1 MSFAKTFKSV
11 VTLNLTEAADLN
23 AINEITDRPFQY
35 VPAGE
40 WEQESI
46 GLIHIDG
53 EFVKE
58 FAGLQVINIG
68 SSVKKV
74 NKKKVKRLVKERVAQ
89 MQAQYA
95 ENNPG
100 ETLKVSKEDK
110 DIIAEEITFSLL
122 PETEVD
128 EFQNLLIIDKDNSQ
142 VFIVNTTKKAS
153 EKLTDFV
160 RDLIDSFSV
169 ESVVKDESK
178 VVAGFA
184 ELMTGDI
191 TTRLALGNYIKL
203 ADADGVVVWT
213 KESLYQSEASEL
225 LETGK
230 QVQAIGLDYDAV
242 VTFVVDTEFT
252 LKSIKFDKSFQEDG
266 TFEANVLAIVNE
278 LRGVISDL
286 KEETFSK

>member
-1 MSFAKTFKSV
+1 MSFAKNFKSV
-11 VTLNLTEAADLN
+11 VTLNLTEAVDLN
-23 AINEITDRPFQY
+23 VINEITDRPFEY

-95 ENNPG
+95 ENNPS

-160 RDLIDSFSV
+160 RVLIDSFPV
-169 ESVVKDESK
+169 ESVVEDESK
-178 VVAGFA
+178 VVSGFA
-184 ELMTGDI
+184 ELLTGDI

-242 VTFVVDTEFT
+242 LTFVVDTEFT

>member
-160 RDLIDSFSV
+160 RDLIDSFPV

>member
-11 VTLNLTEAADLN
+11 VTLELTEAVDLN
-23 AINEITDRPFQY
+23 EINNITDRPFEY

-40 WEQESI
+40 WEAESI

-74 NKKKVKRLVKERVAQ
+74 NKKKVKRLVKERVAE

-110 DIIAEEITFSLL
+110 DIIAEEIAFSLL

-128 EFQNLLIIDKDNSQ
+128 EFENLLIVDKENQQ
-142 VFIVNTTKKAS
+142 VFVVNTSKKAS

-160 RDLIDSFSV
+160 RDLIESFPV
-169 ESVVKDESK
+169 EGIVKDESM
-178 VVAGFA
+178 VVKGFS
-184 ELMTGDI
+184 ELLTGDI

-230 QVQAIGLDYDAV
+230 LVQAIGLDYDAV

-252 LKSIKFDKSFQEDG
+252 LKSLKFDKSFEADG

-278 LRGVISDL
+278 LRGIIKDL
-286 KEETFSK
+286 KEETFSE

>member
-11 VTLNLTEAADLN
+11 VTLNLTEAVDLN

-160 RDLIDSFSV
+160 RDLIDSFPV
-169 ESVVKDESK
+169 ESVVEDESK
-178 VVAGFA
+178 VVTGFA

>member
-1 MSFAKTFKSV
+1 MSFAKNFKSV
-11 VTLNLTEAADLN
+11 VTLNLTEAVDLN
-23 AINEITDRPFQY
+23 VINEITDRPFEY

-160 RDLIDSFSV
+160 RVLIDSFPV
-169 ESVVKDESK
+169 ESVVEDESK
-178 VVAGFA
+178 VVSGFA
-184 ELMTGDI
+184 ELLTGDI

-242 VTFVVDTEFT
+242 LTFVVDTEFT